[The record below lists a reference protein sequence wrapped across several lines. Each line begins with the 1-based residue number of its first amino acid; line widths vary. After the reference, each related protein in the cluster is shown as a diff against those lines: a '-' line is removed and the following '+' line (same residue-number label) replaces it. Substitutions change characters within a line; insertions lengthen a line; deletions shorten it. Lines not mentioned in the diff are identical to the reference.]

1 MWWRTEKFFRSPEI
15 AAELPAFS
23 VGIKTVL
30 TILATN
36 NWHSHSG
43 S

>member
-1 MWWRTEKFFRSPEI
+1 MWWRTKKFLRSPET

-23 VGIKTVL
+23 FGIKTVL
-30 TILATN
+30 TILVNN
-36 NWHSHSG
+36 NWHSHSD